1 MVGVRTRAKTL
12 AMAAAVEEKARSKR
26 RRRKK
31 KKKNPSEA
39 AVELRISY
47 LQLRSR
53 RVVMKS
59 PLPPP
64 PLVKARSAPNSNMR
78 CRPSLDLD
86 TASCGGDREDE
97 EPPQFGEFD
106 PSTIRFRRSGGGRNE
121 TTISN
126 IRINESTTRSAVE
139 MVPSETEIE
148 EFFMA
153 AERAERSRFA
163 DKYNYD
169 IINDAPLEGRY
180 EWGFE

>member
-12 AMAAAVEEKARSKR
+12 AMAAAAAAAEEKARSKR

-39 AVELRISY
+39 TVELRISY

-59 PLPPP
+59 PL
-64 PLVKARSAPNSNMR
+64 
-78 CRPSLDLD
+78 
-86 TASCGGDREDE
+86 
-97 EPPQFGEFD
+97 
-106 PSTIRFRRSGGGRNE
+106 RRRRRNE

-126 IRINESTTRSAVE
+126 IRIDESTTRSAVE

-148 EFFMA
+148 EFFVV

-169 IINDAPLEGRY
+169 IINDAPLEGAMNGGSSNRLNH
-180 EWGFE
+180 